1 MACTRRGAGPGVPK
15 LFTFVPYGQQ
25 PSHTVSS
32 RERCVMLPAERS
44 TTMAKDKKKD
54 KKDKKS
60 KKSKKK

>member
-1 MACTRRGAGPGVPK
+1 
-15 LFTFVPYGQQ
+15 
-25 PSHTVSS
+25 
-32 RERCVMLPAERS
+32 MLPAERS